1 MSSRMKR
8 CRGDLHYLGT
18 CSPKTR
24 KLILKNANGELLKAI
39 AEAAWTVLNGDVKL
53 TPAQKRR
60 LIKDESVLRQL
71 ATKQRTVAE
80 KRKVLAS
87 QRGGNVIGFLFNL
100 LKNIF

>member
-1 MSSRMKR
+1 MKR
-8 CRGDLHYLGT
+8 YRSDLHYLGT

-24 KLILKNANGELLKAI
+24 KLLLKNANTDLLRAI
-39 AEAAWTVLNGDVKL
+39 AEAAWTLLSGEVKL
-53 TPAQKRR
+53 TPAQRRR
-60 LIKDESVLRQL
+60 LVKDESILRQL
-71 ATKQRTVAE
+71 VTKQQNLTD